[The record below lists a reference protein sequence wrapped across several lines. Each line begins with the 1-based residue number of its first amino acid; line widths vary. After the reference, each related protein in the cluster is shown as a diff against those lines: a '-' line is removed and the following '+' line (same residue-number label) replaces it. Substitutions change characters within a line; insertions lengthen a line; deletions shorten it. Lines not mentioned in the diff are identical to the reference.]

1 MGLKLLLASPVKS
14 AGLAAFIIL
23 MAAQASFAAGAKP
36 AVKNESLNSRETP
49 VVVTARSLFA
59 DNKTKIVTYKDD
71 VVVKKGDITL
81 YAEEV
86 VIHLK
91 KDDNAPA
98 KPKSGA
104 DVFQGSGKID
114 TIVAKGNVKIVQQD
128 KTATSDEATYY
139 SGADKFVLT
148 GKPRVW
154 QGDNVLTGTTI
165 TYDIQNDTFQAD
177 QAKTVLYQQGETPVK
192 AAGTQTKSA
201 GAAGGAEKKPD
212 LAPKVVK
219 PGLPKGS
226 KGINIK

>member
-1 MGLKLLLASPVKS
+1 MGLRLLLPSPVRT
-14 AGLAAFIIL
+14 AGFSVFIIL
-23 MAAQASFAAGAKP
+23 MAAEAVFAAGHKP
-36 AVKNESLNSRETP
+36 AVKNESLNSKETP

-59 DNKTKIVTYKDD
+59 DNKAKTVTYKKD

-86 VIHLK
+86 IINLK

-98 KPKSGA
+98 KQKSGT

-114 TIVAKGNVKIVQQD
+114 TIVAKGNVKITQQD

-139 SGADKFVLT
+139 SETDKFVLT

-154 QGDNVLTGTTI
+154 QGDNILTGTKI

-177 QAKTVLYQQGETPVK
+177 EAKTVLYQQGETPVK
-192 AAGTQTKSA
+192 AAGTETKSA
-201 GAAGGAEKKPD
+201 GGAGGAGKKPD
-212 LAPKVVK
+212 AEPKIFK

>member
-1 MGLKLLLASPVKS
+1 MGLKLLLPSPVRA
-14 AGLAAFIIL
+14 AGFTALIIL
-23 MAAQASFAAGAKP
+23 TAAEAVFAAGAKP
-36 AVKNESLNSRETP
+36 AVKNESLNSRDIP

-59 DNKTKIVTYKDD
+59 DNKTKIVTYKKD

-81 YAEEV
+81 YAEQV

-91 KDDNAPA
+91 KDDKAPA
-98 KPKSGA
+98 KQKTGM

-114 TIVAKGNVKIVQQD
+114 TIVATGNVKIIQQD

-139 SGADKFVLT
+139 SGTDKFVLT

-154 QGDNVLTGTTI
+154 QGDNVLIGTTI
-165 TYDIQNDTFQAD
+165 TYDIQQDTFQAD
-177 QAKTVLYQQGETPVK
+177 EAKTVLYQQGETPAK
-192 AAGTQTKSA
+192 AAGGETE
-201 GAAGGAEKKPD
+201 GAGGPEKKSST
-212 LAPKVVK
+212 APKIIK

>member
-1 MGLKLLLASPVKS
+1 MGLRLLLPSPVKA
-14 AGLAAFIIL
+14 AGFSAFIIL
-23 MAAQASFAAGAKP
+23 MAGQAVFAAGAKP

-59 DNKTKIVTYKDD
+59 DNKAKTVTYKKD

-86 VIHLK
+86 IINLK
-91 KDDNAPA
+91 KDDAPA
-98 KPKSGA
+98 KQKSGT

-114 TIVAKGNVKIVQQD
+114 TIVAKGNVKIIQQD
-128 KTATSDEATYY
+128 KTATAGEATYY
-139 SGADKFVLT
+139 SGTDEFVLT

-154 QGDNVLTGTTI
+154 QGDNVLTGTKI
-165 TYDIQNDTFQAD
+165 TYNIQDDTFQAD
-177 QAKTVLYQQGETPVK
+177 EAKTVLYQQGETPGK
-192 AAGTQTKSA
+192 AAGGETET
-201 GAAGGAEKKPD
+201 AGGAEKKPAA
-212 LAPKVVK
+212 APTVIK